1 MNYLKNIEELIIENE
16 ANKKANALRDNSST
30 LQTYWNIGKLIV
42 EAQGGEKRAKYG
54 NGLIKEWGKKLSLK
68 YGRGYDSSYLAKMR
82 LFYLD
87 FPILESVIPKLS
99 WTHYIQILSIKNENE
114 RNYYINLVI
123 LNNLSVRELQR
134 EIKNKSFDRLSYA
147 DKEHIEIISDTNN
160 TPLSIKDMIKDPIIL
175 KTDKNIDKIDEL
187 AIHKYIISLLE
198 DKFLELGTGFTLAGH
213 EYKIHID
220 NKTYKIDLLFFNYK
234 LNAFVVVEVKTRKI
248 KHTDIGQL
256 KFYVNYVEDNI
267 KDINHNKTIGLLIV
281 KENNKYIIK
290 YTTSNDILVTTYA
303 LN

>member
-220 NKTYKIDLLFFNYK
+220 NKTYKIDLLFFNVK
-234 LNAFVVVEVKTRKI
+234 LNAYVVVEVKTRKI

-256 KFYVNYVEDNI
+256 NFYVNYVEDNI
-267 KDINHNKTIGLLIV
+267 KEINHNKTIGLLIV
-281 KENNKYIIK
+281 KENDKYIIK